1 MRNSP
6 CFSHLVNRGT
16 TRLIEAKLE
25 GTSGG
30 ENELWNATY
39 RHIAVHEAP
48 ERPRYV
54 LLSKVAWPQ
63 TQSTGAELILRG
75 LDLSLDS
82 DIKKDEQVKN
92 ASWT

>member
-1 MRNSP
+1 MHNSP

-16 TRLIEAKLE
+16 QADRSQAGRHIRRRE
-25 GTSGG
+25 
-30 ENELWNATY
+30 ELWNATY
-39 RHIAVHEAP
+39 GHIAVHEAP

-82 DIKKDEQVKN
+82 DIKKMN
-92 ASWT
+92 R